1 MDPAD
6 HDTNDA
12 DEEHVQQQIPK
23 ISYTI
28 TTFSL
33 EELKKPST
41 RRKAKSRLI
50 ELYSA
55 LEWID
60 MRGMVKRA
68 VCDLLFPEQAVVD
81 DDRYEMTWCI
91 PRVVPQALSLT
102 LTADYDLLIKKA
114 LKMKDPNVKILVDKK
129 AGNTVQNE

>member
-1 MDPAD
+1 MDPTD

-23 ISYTI
+23 LSYMI
-28 TTFSL
+28 TMFSL

-50 ELYSA
+50 ELSSA

-60 MRGMVKRA
+60 MCGMVKRA

-91 PRVVPQALSLT
+91 PRVVPQALSLAS
-102 LTADYDLLIKKA
+102 TADYDLLIKKV
-114 LKMKDPNVKILVDKK
+114 LKMKDPNGKILVDEK
-129 AGNTVQNE
+129 AGNTVRNE